1 MSSSS
6 SSSSVFFSL
15 GPDASD
21 TAAIGKIRDH
31 FNARQPRFAYEGVA
45 GRGVFG
51 TTYRVRE
58 TLPGTG
64 ATGAGKPL
72 TRRLAVKRAA
82 EREEEALRNEI
93 RWLKKLKGS
102 EHIVRLVAS
111 KDDDE
116 EEEEKEEEQ
125 GPIARLA
132 QELSSLLVSN
142 DNNRGNDK
150 VKDSLAGLEGL
161 VLVIEYL
168 ANGDLA
174 QMHSRTIKY
183 DLVVPNRV
191 LWSILLCLV
200 RACIAMAYPRNANE
214 NAEEPCRLEEIPGDG
229 TPPSN
234 LEHGDLHMGNI
245 MMGDFASPSS
255 GAGAHG
261 LMPVLKLI
269 DFGMAKENKDAV
281 QENLFSISRVSL
293 PPSPFSHE
301 PLSPQ
306 QTILTQIPGNDQ
318 PHRAQSSPY
327 RYRHADHRVQ
337 RLPHMGDRDPAAA
350 AAAADRES
358 FPLPVGY
365 KYATLDQELRDLIAR
380 CLAQDPSRRP
390 SLAEMLYEV
399 QAAAVDR
406 SAATAGDEDV
416 VETDD
421 AVHAF
426 LQKALYDA
434 DDDAPGKEEARED
447 SFGYDGDFVF

>member
-1 MSSSS
+1 MGSSSS

-21 TAAIGKIRDH
+21 AAAIGKIRDH
-31 FNARQPRFAYEGVA
+31 FDAQRPRFAYEGVA

-64 ATGAGKPL
+64 AGDVGGGGQPS
-72 TRRLAVKRAA
+72 TRRMLAVKRAA

-93 RWLKKLKGS
+93 RWLKKLRGS

-111 KDDDE
+111 KDDG
-116 EEEEKEEEQ
+116 EKEENQ
-125 GPIARLA
+125 GAVARLA
-132 QELSSLLVSN
+132 QELSSLRVSN
-142 DNNRGNDK
+142 NDNSRGNAN
-150 VKDSLAGLEGL
+150 VKDSLVGLEGP
-161 VLVIEYL
+161 VLVMEYL

-200 RACIAMAYPRNANE
+200 RACIAMAYPRKADE
-214 NAEEPCRLEEIPGDG
+214 NAEEPGRLEEIPGDG

-255 GAGAHG
+255 DGGEHS
-261 LMPVLKLI
+261 LVPVLKLI
-269 DFGMAKENKDAV
+269 DFGMAKESKDAV
-281 QENLFSISRVSL
+281 QENLFSISRVMINLIARKVVLTGLGQPTTEYKGYRTWATEIL
-293 PPSPFSHE
+293 PPP
-301 PLSPQ
+301 PPQ
-306 QTILTQIPGNDQ
+306 QPQTD
-318 PHRAQSSPY
+318 SPS
-327 RYRHADHRVQ
+327 
-337 RLPHMGDRDPAAA
+337 P
-350 AAAADRES
+350 S
-358 FPLPVGY
+358 PVGY
-365 KYATLDQELRDLIAR
+365 KCATVDPELRDLMAR

-399 QAAAVDR
+399 QVVAVDR
-406 SAATAGDEDV
+406 SAATAGGEGM

-421 AVHAF
+421 EVHAF

-434 DDDAPGKEEARED
+434 EDDAPGKEEARGD
-447 SFGYDGDFVF
+447 SFGYDGEFGF